1 MTMTDQAREQRYLA
15 LLNANLAALGR
26 LAGSYAGS
34 SGERDDLMQE
44 IALALWQ
51 ALPRFRGESSERTF
65 LFRIAHNHCINHI
78 VRRRPTAS
86 LQELELDPV
95 DESAQPDAAV
105 DGARQSQRLV
115 EAVRQLPLI
124 QRQVVTL
131 ALEDL
136 DYAEIAAGLGISEN
150 NVGVRLNRARASL
163 RNLMGETP

>member
-1 MTMTDQAREQRYLA
+1 MMTDPDREQRYLA
-15 LLNANLAALGR
+15 LLNANLPALGR
-26 LAGSYAGS
+26 LAASYAGS

-78 VRRRPTAS
+78 VRRRPLAS
-86 LQELELDPV
+86 LDELELDPADDARPV
-95 DESAQPDAAV
+95 EAQLDAAS
-105 DGARQSQRLV
+105 ASLRLH
-115 EAVRQLPLI
+115 EAVRRLPLI

-136 DYAEIAAGLGISEN
+136 DYAEIAAVLGITEN
-150 NVGVRLNRARASL
+150 NVGVRLNRARATL
-163 RNLMGETP
+163 RKLMGEVP